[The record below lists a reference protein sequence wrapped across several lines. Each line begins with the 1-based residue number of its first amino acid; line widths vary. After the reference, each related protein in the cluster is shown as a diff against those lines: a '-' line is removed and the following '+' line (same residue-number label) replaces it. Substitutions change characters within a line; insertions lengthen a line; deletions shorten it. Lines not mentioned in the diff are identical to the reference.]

1 MAHGQCVSPAEISR
15 IFAAT
20 IRKLSAVGI
29 RRPIVD
35 KAASDSSETQRLL
48 QAVRAGE
55 PEALNRLFA
64 RHRDYLRKV
73 IDMRLDARIR
83 RRVDASDLVQETQIE
98 AARRIE
104 AYVNQPPMPFRLWL
118 RKTARD
124 RLNKARRRHVEAG
137 RRSLDRELTLP
148 DHSSLQLAS
157 RCLGTASTPSLH
169 ARRHELA
176 GRIRQ
181 SIATLPE
188 ADRER
193 CDDGNTGGRGD
204 VTHQHFLAPSTEWT
218 AS

>member
-1 MAHGQCVSPAEISR
+1 M
-15 IFAAT
+15 
-20 IRKLSAVGI
+20 
-29 RRPIVD
+29 D

-55 PEALNRLFA
+55 PEALSRLFA

-73 IDMRLDARIR
+73 IDMRLDARLR

-104 AYVNQPPMPFRLWL
+104 AYVKQPPMPFRLWL

-148 DHSSLQLAS
+148 DRSSLQLAS
-157 RCLGTASTPSLH
+157 RCLGKASTPSLH

-188 ADRER
+188 ADREIILMLDFEGLSSR
-193 CDDGNTGGRGD
+193 DAVYVLNLDSSTVHRRHGRALLRLQKSLRDRGVTGS
-204 VTHQHFLAPSTEWT
+204 QP
-218 AS
+218 